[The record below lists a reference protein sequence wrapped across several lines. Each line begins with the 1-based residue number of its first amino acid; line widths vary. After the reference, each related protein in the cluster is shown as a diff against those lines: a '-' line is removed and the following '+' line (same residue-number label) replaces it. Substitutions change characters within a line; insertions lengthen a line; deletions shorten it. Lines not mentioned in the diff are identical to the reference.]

1 MLDIS
6 VQFYV
11 HEWTQNLGKFWAW
24 VHLDGASVWSWSINE
39 LKSDRFQT
47 TAFCWTKCQKQRCY
61 ETWNMT
67 SRETLSFNPQWGK
80 KLIFRMVK
88 VHQMHHVGAIEKHMN
103 ITSDLILPLPQAG
116 FHLMWFSDLPEYADA
131 TRRSFHEKGRNLQR
145 RKTTTGK
152 WLGWCFPCQFVFVFF
167 FWGGGMFNG
176 LGWDDFQRMI
186 DRNLNMNEHDIM
198 PGGWRSV
205 MKLKRCHCHVF

>member
-1 MLDIS
+1 MVHQFDHEASTNWRVIGFRLQRFVELS
-6 VQFYV
+6 VKSNDV
-11 HEWTQNLGKFWAW
+11 MRLGIWLH
-24 VHLDGASVWSWSINE
+24 VRH
-39 LKSDRFQT
+39 
-47 TAFCWTKCQKQRCY
+47 C
-61 ETWNMT
+61 
-67 SRETLSFNPQWGK
+67 LSTRNGK

-167 FWGGGMFNG
+167 LGGG
-176 LGWDDFQRMI
+176 
-186 DRNLNMNEHDIM
+186 
-198 PGGWRSV
+198 
-205 MKLKRCHCHVF
+205 HV